1 MADVVKSILGRS
13 NLQPID
19 LLDLPIVDESF
30 CFRGFY
36 LDVVLKNG
44 TYLVEG
50 VYVGSS
56 LGYKGYLGISGCVA
70 FHQRFSLRNYKYLP
84 RDVKCHHYSVA
95 CKDYVTPHFRI
106 VSLFEVIRGNALA
119 TILAEQVLM
128 IYLSTVARAYPNQ
141 LNLFNESRNGIQDL
155 PDFSDIGLNRALPL
169 AQNQHWLPCNRII
182 YQGWLNGKNQE
193 DQVLN
198 VAAHSPIC
206 QMKRDGKAFSKRDVA
221 LPVGSVD
228 ISTRRTAPISLLTQG
243 CTRSWVG
250 WGNPDV
256 YLHLRTHG
264 SDNNSPKYG
273 QTAAGHRK
281 WVEKG
286 HDDVYGT
293 CRVPSPIDSHLVGG
307 KGWKAASKCPACAR
321 KPTKKEDEEWM
332 ELYGDISAICGVDRE
347 YTISI
352 MRRTEKRA
360 CALLQTRKKRD
371 KTSDEVDEGASQ
383 D

>member
-1 MADVVKSILGRS
+1 M
-13 NLQPID
+13 
-19 LLDLPIVDESF
+19 
-30 CFRGFY
+30 
-36 LDVVLKNG
+36 
-44 TYLVEG
+44 
-50 VYVGSS
+50 
-56 LGYKGYLGISGCVA
+56 
-70 FHQRFSLRNYKYLP
+70 
-84 RDVKCHHYSVA
+84 A
-95 CKDYVTPHFRI
+95 CKDDVTPHFRT
-106 VSLFEVIRGNALA
+106 VSLFEVTRGNAVA
-119 TILAEQVLM
+119 SILAEQGLM
-128 IYLSTVARAYPNQ
+128 IYLSTVAWAYPNQ
-141 LNLFNESRNGIQDL
+141 LNLFHESRNGIQGL
-155 PDFSDIGLNRALPL
+155 PDFSDIGLSRALPL
-169 AQNQHWLPCNRII
+169 AQNQHWLPCNRTI

-221 LPVGSVD
+221 LPVGSIDV
-228 ISTRRTAPISLLTQG
+228 STRRTAPISLLTQG
-243 CTRSWVG
+243 CTRSLVG
-250 WGNPDV
+250 RGNPDV
-256 YLHLRTHG
+256 CGNPACEEPRTPANMRKYRFWSQDMRCAGCYLHLRTHG

-293 CRVPSPIDSHLVGG
+293 CRVPSQIDSHLVGG
-307 KGWKAASKCPACAR
+307 KGWKVASKCPACAR
-321 KPTKKEDEEWM
+321 KPTKKEDEEWR

-347 YTISI
+347 YTIFI

-360 CALLQTRKKRD
+360 CALLQTRKKGD

>member
-1 MADVVKSILGRS
+1 MADVVKSILGRPH
-13 NLQPID
+13 LQPID
-19 LLDLPIVDESF
+19 LLDLPVVDESF
-30 CFRGFY
+30 CFRGVY

-56 LGYKGYLGISGCVA
+56 LGYKGYLGISGRVA
-70 FHQRFSLRNYKYLP
+70 FHQRFSLRNYNYLP

-106 VSLFEVIRGNALA
+106 VSLFEVIRGNAVA
-119 TILAEQVLM
+119 SILAEQGLM

-141 LNLFNESRNGIQDL
+141 LNLFHESRNGIQDL
-155 PDFSDIGLNRALPL
+155 PDFSDIAKKPTV
-169 AQNQHWLPCNRII
+169 AT
-182 YQGWLNGKNQE
+182 
-193 DQVLN
+193 
-198 VAAHSPIC
+198 VAAHSRIF
-206 QMKRDGKAFSKRDVA
+206 QTKRDGKASSKRDVA

-228 ISTRRTAPISLLTQG
+228 TSTRRRTAPISLLTQG
-243 CTRSWVG
+243 CMRPELAGATLMHVG
-250 WGNPDV
+250 IQHAKSQKCAQFSFLGQDIPCAGC

-264 SDNNSPKYG
+264 SDNDNPKYG

-281 WVEKG
+281 WVEEG

-293 CRVPSPIDSHLVGG
+293 YRVPSPIDSHLVGG
-307 KGWKAASKCPACAR
+307 KGWKTASKCPACAR

-347 YTISI
+347 YTIFI
-352 MRRTEKRA
+352 MRRT
-360 CALLQTRKKRD
+360 
-371 KTSDEVDEGASQ
+371 
-383 D
+383 